1 MFFLLL
7 FSDLF
12 LCKTIFISK
21 LMMDTQD
28 KIILLSKIFNKDA
41 YFYMRI
47 GEFLAAFSGKY
58 NETKNDYSLLAFIC
72 YNLGIERFIIVLSL
86 HNFVK
91 LYNISTA
98 REKDII
104 INNYAYILACINIT
118 AKYYKDDW
126 HSQITFLNYFRSMTT
141 VNFSIKFF
149 NDIELCVCQRL
160 DFKFR
165 VELEEIEI
173 LVRNIF
179 NICFDD
185 SVAFVKYYL
194 NTQFIL

>member
-1 MFFLLL
+1 
-7 FSDLF
+7 
-12 LCKTIFISK
+12 
-21 LMMDTQD
+21 MDTQG

-58 NETKNDYSLLAFIC
+58 NETKIDYMLLALKC
-72 YNLGIERFIIVLSL
+72 YKLGIERFILVLSL

-91 LYNISTA
+91 LYKCSTA
-98 REKDII
+98 REKGTIV
-104 INNYAYILACINIT
+104 NNYAYILACINTT
-118 AKYYKDDW
+118 AKYYKDHW
-126 HSQITFLNYFRSMTT
+126 YSQITFLNYFRSMSTI
-141 VNFSIKFF
+141 NFSIKFF

-160 DFKFR
+160 DFMFR

-173 LVRNIF
+173 LVRNII

-185 SVAFVKYYL
+185 SVGFVKCYL